1 MQIMNASKLLFIILS
16 LGLIANCEIKHC
28 FMQSGRRN
36 MQFVLYLH
44 WSHI

>member
-16 LGLIANCEIKHC
+16 LGLIANCEIKIVLC
-28 FMQSGRRN
+28 NLEDG